1 VSEAGSE
8 LRYYESSKNWW
19 RYDPKQF
26 VVSDV
31 PHGSRVLDVGC
42 AYGDLGA
49 ALAERRGCRVDGV
62 ENYPPAVAEAMQ
74 RLGHVY
80 EIDLNDT
87 ASLAA
92 EVEAGY
98 DVVTCMD
105 VLEHCADPSA
115 VVEVLAGKLRTGGR
129 LYLSVPNVANVKT
142 RLGLLFGH
150 FDYSEYGVLD
160 RTHLRFFTR
169 DSALALARTAF
180 AHADV
185 IAVTPAAEK
194 LVGAERLWPT
204 MFALQFVI
212 RASNE

>member
-1 VSEAGSE
+1 MSEAGRE

-26 VVSDV
+26 VLPDI
-31 PHGSRVLDVGC
+31 PRGSRVLDVGC
-42 AYGDLGA
+42 AYGDFGA
-49 ALAERRGCRVDGV
+49 ALAEQRGCLVDGV
-62 ENYPPAVAEAMQ
+62 ENYPPALSEAVE
-74 RLGHVY
+74 RLVRVY

-87 ASLAA
+87 ARLSA

-105 VLEHCADPSA
+105 VLEHCAEPSA
-115 VVEVLAGKLRTGGR
+115 VLEVLAGKVRSGGR
-129 LYLSVPNVANVKT
+129 LYLSVPNVANIKT
-142 RLGLLFGH
+142 RLGLLFGR
-150 FDYSEYGVLD
+150 FDYTEYGVLD
-160 RTHLRFFTR
+160 WTHLRFFTR
-169 DSALALARTAF
+169 ASALALACGAF
-180 AHADV
+180 AHAEV

-194 LVGAERLWPT
+194 LAGAERIWPT